1 MIQINKPPHQ
11 RILELGGGENP
22 NPASDVR
29 VDIRPIEGKVD
40 WVQDFENEP
49 LRCQSGEFD
58 CVYSHFCLEHVS
70 YTKLPALLK
79 EIHRVLKPNGKVLI
93 AVPNTLKQIEWLL
106 SHPEG
111 WDGKDFFT
119 ASSELLFG
127 SQTYDANAHKCFF
140 TPEALAKLFRE
151 AGFEHIRTTA
161 YGDRSTDMVLDA
173 VKLASTIPVSPTAP
187 VSPAPPPSA
196 TEDSVTKA
204 TESLN
209 ALMQEAPVTPPATP
223 PASTTPT
230 NITSLTREEMFDK
243 HYFNGG
249 GKVGGY
255 AREGYWDYPVH
266 NITAQHVRVRRPKSV
281 LEIGCGRGYILK
293 RLQDWGIPVC
303 GLEISRHAWM
313 TRAIDPILNIDICTE
328 RWPIEDNTFDMS
340 FSMATFEHI
349 PEQYIPHVL
358 SELKRVCKSHL
369 HGIDF
374 GQHDDGFDKT
384 HCFPAGTLVRMA
396 DGRDRPIEEVQIGDL
411 LCGTKDNK
419 TIVPT
424 SVTRL
429 YRRQADELV
438 YLTLDTGGELI
449 GTAEHPVMVNGRGW
463 VQMGDLQPGDE
474 VLYGESRKI
483 ADQRTGTVRSGQ
495 LQGHELQADRQSFG
509 GVLGLA
515 ASHGR
520 EGTGSEEREVGIA
533 VLGGEGVCEVSRCVS
548 YNVER
553 RTPED
558 VSRSLLVCHAA
569 PCRSSGDRADCCCID
584 GGEFGPNEYDTDR
597 GGIHC
602 RAHRWRGVSL
612 HSEDAGQHPISV
624 SDLWFDDLQHRSEDD
639 RIRSQDLWGDGYE
652 TTEGPQ
658 RSGTRVQGGFLRI
671 EHSEL
676 PSVGDSA
683 GSNPLYDYEKAPAEV
698 VIRYLQLR
706 ASKRRNSPQGEEEF
720 ALHSEWRKLC
730 PPKGSPEWE
739 HRYST

>member
-11 RILELGGGENP
+11 RILELGGGEHP

-151 AGFEHIRTTA
+151 AGFDHVRTTA
-161 YGDRSTDMVLDA
+161 YGERSTDMVLDA
-173 VKLASTIPVSPTAP
+173 VKLAPGSTSSTTQSTTPTTVSTTAP
-187 VSPAPPPSA
+187 ITPL
-196 TEDSVTKA
+196 TEDAVVQA

-209 ALMQEAPVTPPATP
+209 ALMGSKDTSQSPAPTSIA
-223 PASTTPT
+223 
-230 NITSLTREEMFDK
+230 SLTREEMFDK

-266 NITAQHVRVRRPKSV
+266 NITAQHVRVRRPQSV

-313 TRAIDPILNIDICTE
+313 TRVIDPILNIDICTE
-328 RWPIEDNTFDMS
+328 RWPIEDQAFDMS

-349 PEQYIPHVL
+349 PEQYIAHVL
-358 SELKRVCKSHL
+358 SELRRTCKSHL

-384 HCFPAGTLVRMA
+384 HVS
-396 DGRDRPIEEVQIGDL
+396 L
-411 LCGTKDNK
+411 LP
-419 TIVPT
+419 PT
-424 SVTRL
+424 T
-429 YRRQADELV
+429 
-438 YLTLDTGGELI
+438 
-449 GTAEHPVMVNGRGW
+449 W
-463 VQMGDLQPGDE
+463 VQKFHEAGLTNFEILDKESLERGDMPQEVFADDGKIKLAVGTFTVMSHYGWQNIDVHDLMGFAQTHGYRYHRIDARNGLPWKTSE
-474 VLYGESRKI
+474 VSLISCSHMLEHLSYREG
-483 ADQRTGTVRSGQ
+483 
-495 LQGHELQADRQSFG
+495 
-509 GVLGLA
+509 LGLL
-515 ASHGR
+515 R
-520 EGTGSEEREVGIA
+520 EFRRLIKPDGA
-533 VLGGEGVCEVSRCVS
+533 VRVAVPNAQLLLEH
-548 YNVER
+548 YER
-553 RTPED
+553 RTLDEFIPISDGVENATTQMQKLWA
-558 VSRSLLVCHAA
+558 LLNEGHQATY
-569 PCRSSGDRADCCCID
+569 DRETLCQQ
-584 GGEFGPNEYDTDR
+584 F
-597 GGIHC
+597 
-602 RAHRWRGVSL
+602 
-612 HSEDAGQHPISV
+612 EDAGFVPTVAAFRSCLQHPGSRQI
-624 SDLWFDDLQHRSEDD
+624 LR
-639 RIRSQDLWGDGYE
+639 E
-652 TTEGPQ
+652 T
-658 RSGTRVQGGFLRI
+658 LDM
-671 EHSEL
+671 H
-676 PSVGDSA
+676 PSLS
-683 GSNPLYDYEKAPAEV
+683 LYVDAVPKV
-698 VIRYLQLR
+698 V
-706 ASKRRNSPQGEEEF
+706 
-720 ALHSEWRKLC
+720 
-730 PPKGSPEWE
+730 
-739 HRYST
+739 